1 VRSAA
6 DCHPDRPSVS
16 RGRCGACYERERRAP
31 GFVATGKGV
40 LVAECHPDRT
50 HYAKGLCGSCYSAA
64 RVRPHDPAGQRVR
77 ILRQRYGL
85 TMDEYVSLAEA
96 QGGRCA
102 ICRQP
107 ETHRDRSGSVQ
118 PLGVDHDHRTG
129 KVRGLLCH
137 SCNTA
142 LGYFR
147 DDPALLTAA
156 AEYVMRKR
164 ARGEI
169 A

>member
-1 VRSAA
+1 
-6 DCHPDRPSVS
+6 
-16 RGRCGACYERERRAP
+16 
-31 GFVATGKGV
+31 
-40 LVAECHPDRT
+40 
-50 HYAKGLCGSCYSAA
+50 
-64 RVRPHDPAGQRVR
+64 
-77 ILRQRYGL
+77 
-85 TMDEYVSLAEA
+85 MDEYVSLAEA

-156 AEYVMRKR
+156 AEYVMLWNITEVDRMVEDESNG
-164 ARGEI
+164 AW
-169 A
+169 